1 MPFFTRRGSKFSR
14 IWHCVASFTII
25 SFQTLTCLDH
35 GCAISFSFTAWS
47 SLWCSKLTFE
57 LRSLKALADVLWCQW
72 CKACCWVGCRELD
85 ADVQDKFVMSFVNQG
100 RWECWHTKPWC
111 VRCEQLNSNS
121 RMGFQFSWV
130 KLTVNSVVRLS
141 GTVCTPC
148 QSRFQLCLPRVPLKL
163 LAACSVTCKTSLHQ
177 VGWIK
182 IDLPLCIVGKPEAS
196 FLESVKEWNS
206 SSSAIEGLLVLCI

>member
-85 ADVQDKFVMSFVNQG
+85 ADVQDKFVMSTVNQG

-111 VRCEQLNSNS
+111 VSCERLNSNS
-121 RMGFQFSWV
+121 RSWTEVGSHLLFSAHTNVWCLYLIKYISCCWWAKNLSWQTEVWTPYSPQFMHN
-130 KLTVNSVVRLS
+130 T
-141 GTVCTPC
+141 
-148 QSRFQLCLPRVPLKL
+148 
-163 LAACSVTCKTSLHQ
+163 
-177 VGWIK
+177 I
-182 IDLPLCIVGKPEAS
+182 
-196 FLESVKEWNS
+196 WN
-206 SSSAIEGLLVLCI
+206 V